1 MPVKF
6 HFLVENLILLDSDLL
21 ETALRETNEEIGL
34 PISRD
39 QILGQLDPVKTL
51 NSGFLIL
58 PFVCVLEEI
67 PLLVPNSEVE
77 KIFHIPLNPLLETMT
92 DDLDPNHNPVDGMR
106 TFEYQSQIVWGA
118 SARMLEQIDNLLK
131 S

>member
-1 MPVKF
+1 
-6 HFLVENLILLDSDLL
+6 
-21 ETALRETNEEIGL
+21 
-34 PISRD
+34 
-39 QILGQLDPVKTL
+39 
-51 NSGFLIL
+51 
-58 PFVCVLEEI
+58 VLEEI

-118 SARMLEQIDNLLK
+118 SARMLEQIDNLLN